1 MRKILMATFA
11 LLLACNAPVLAQAFR
26 LIDDPE
32 KFAADVVQT
41 IANGDENDAAR
52 TISETIGQPAALSK
66 LQNAFQV
73 FTGKKFDFRKK
84 VVDTEISGALRQ
96 IIHYSYVEQLGFIYF
111 RFNFKR
117 TSKGWMLA
125 NFNFKGETDEL
136 LPKDF

>member
-1 MRKILMATFA
+1 MRNILMVAFA
-11 LLLACNAPVLAQAFR
+11 LLLAWNTPVLAQAFR

-32 KFAADVVQT
+32 KFAAGVVQM

-84 VVDTEISGALRQ
+84 VIDNEISGALRQ
-96 IIHYSYVEQLGFIYF
+96 IVHYSYVEQLGFIYF

-117 TSKGWMLA
+117 TSKGW
-125 NFNFKGETDEL
+125 
-136 LPKDF
+136 